1 MIPSLS
7 FLQFSPTFPLARS
20 FYSLSSFNLKKEV
33 KNKIVVV
40 ILNFVF
46 EKIDYHKYFQKSET
60 LKLLM
65 QEKWNSK
72 MTP

>member
-7 FLQFSPTFPLARS
+7 FLQFSPTFPLA
-20 FYSLSSFNLKKEV
+20 LLLLLAKSSFNLKKEV
-33 KNKIVVV
+33 TNKIVVV

-46 EKIDYHKYFQKSET
+46 EKIDYHKNFQKSET

-65 QEKWNSK
+65 QEK
-72 MTP
+72 

>member
-7 FLQFSPTFPLARS
+7 FLQFSPTFPLA
-20 FYSLSSFNLKKEV
+20 LLLLLAKSSFNLKKEV
-33 KNKIVVV
+33 TNKIVVV

-65 QEKWNSK
+65 QEK
-72 MTP
+72 